1 MQTMKRALIV
11 CTLVAAVA
19 VPVANAVDDR
29 APTDK
34 NAAKDCTAQ
43 RKSMRAESVAA
54 RAMPNRNKKK
64 ARCGSAK
71 ARAERRERATA
82 CKKLRSANAAL
93 FGRTYK
99 SLGQC
104 VNVQRA
110 EARATVACKQQRL
123 DNALTFAETH
133 KSLGR
138 CVKAE
143 TAKARARAAC
153 KKPRSKDAAE
163 SQRSLQRRGR
173 CVKEDKAG

>member
-1 MQTMKRALIV
+1 MKRALIV

-19 VPVANAVDDR
+19 APVANAVDR

-34 NAAKDCTAQ
+34 NAAKDCSAQ
-43 RKSMRAESVAA
+43 RESKRAESVAA
-54 RAMPNRNKKK
+54 RAMANRNKKG
-64 ARCGSAK
+64 RCVSAK
-71 ARAERRERATA
+71 ARAEKREHAAA
-82 CKKLRSANAAL
+82 CKKLRSENAAM

-110 EARATVACKQQRL
+110 EARATVTCKQQRL

-153 KKPRSKDAAE
+153 KKPRSNNAAE
-163 SQRSLQRRGR
+163 SQWSLQRRGR